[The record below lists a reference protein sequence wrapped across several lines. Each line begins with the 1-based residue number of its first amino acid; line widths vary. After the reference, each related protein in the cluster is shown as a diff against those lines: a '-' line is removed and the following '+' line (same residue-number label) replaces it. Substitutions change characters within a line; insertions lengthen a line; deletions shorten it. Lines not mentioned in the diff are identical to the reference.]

1 MGSCVPVAFLFEVL
15 FSSPIAHSQNLQLI
29 GRAGQ
34 CFTTHFYLADRRA
47 VHFMPVSAPS
57 SAVPV
62 MPASSASRLHMTT
75 TSFLAPVLIVKPS
88 PLSQGN
94 RYGYGYKN
102 SNNGKRRRVT
112 MVQNHNRNRN
122 IPSSQDMMRPRM
134 DPKVPPLGIPPP
146 RRRRNVL
153 PLASE
158 VDFLL
163 NHPVSEL
170 IVTNLVA
177 LSAIGFAVETVD
189 LGHWNAVPLFLEN
202 AIASLFT
209 AEYFLRWYGRN
220 LSPRYLLS
228 KLMLI
233 DLVAILPLLLHSVD
247 STFLRLLRITRIF
260 RLQRTMSD
268 EWNDLFG
275 DMTAAQIR
283 LANVALTVLSIIY
296 VSAGCFYEV
305 ERDVN
310 PQILNFFDA
319 FYYSTITLFTV
330 GFGDIAPLTSL
341 GRIGTYSMNP
351 LHIYMCI

>member
-1 MGSCVPVAFLFEVL
+1 
-15 FSSPIAHSQNLQLI
+15 
-29 GRAGQ
+29 
-34 CFTTHFYLADRRA
+34 
-47 VHFMPVSAPS
+47 
-57 SAVPV
+57 
-62 MPASSASRLHMTT
+62 
-75 TSFLAPVLIVKPS
+75 
-88 PLSQGN
+88 
-94 RYGYGYKN
+94 
-102 SNNGKRRRVT
+102 
-112 MVQNHNRNRN
+112 
-122 IPSSQDMMRPRM
+122 
-134 DPKVPPLGIPPP
+134 
-146 RRRRNVL
+146 
-153 PLASE
+153 
-158 VDFLL
+158 
-163 NHPVSEL
+163 
-170 IVTNLVA
+170 
-177 LSAIGFAVETVD
+177 VETID
-189 LGHWNAVPLFLEN
+189 LGAWNIVPLFLEN

-247 STFLRLLRITRIF
+247 ATSGSFLRILRITRIF

-319 FYYSTITLFTV
+319 FYYSTITLLY
-330 GFGDIAPLTSL
+330 IYPPLLTLLYCSDGL
-341 GRIGTYSMNP
+341 DGTYGRPIDSNP
-351 LHIYMCI
+351 TNRGRESAPAGGKCN

>member
-1 MGSCVPVAFLFEVL
+1 
-15 FSSPIAHSQNLQLI
+15 
-29 GRAGQ
+29 
-34 CFTTHFYLADRRA
+34 
-47 VHFMPVSAPS
+47 
-57 SAVPV
+57 
-62 MPASSASRLHMTT
+62 MT
-75 TSFLAPVLIVKPS
+75 
-88 PLSQGN
+88 
-94 RYGYGYKN
+94 
-102 SNNGKRRRVT
+102 
-112 MVQNHNRNRN
+112 
-122 IPSSQDMMRPRM
+122 RPRVE
-134 DPKVPPLGIPPP
+134 PKVPPLGIPPRP
-146 RRRRNVL
+146 RRRNVL

-189 LGHWNAVPLFLEN
+189 FGGWNAVPLFLEN

-268 EWNDLFG
+268 EWSDLFG

-319 FYYSTITLFTV
+319 FYYSTVTLFTV

-341 GRIGTYSMNP
+341 GRLGAYQYKYLFPITTQF
-351 LHIYMCI
+351 